1 MKNLV
6 NSGRYVFQGLE
17 CLNDLVATA
26 GCKFFSKNL
35 TELAVSIGL
44 ADFLFVS
51 ENLKTA
57 KIHSNSTMNINLE
70 P

>member
-17 CLNDLVATA
+17 CLNDLVATV
-26 GCKFFSKNL
+26 GCKFFFQERSWPPP
-35 TELAVSIGL
+35 LAWQISY
-44 ADFLFVS
+44 LFQ
-51 ENLKTA
+51 NLKTA
-57 KIHSNSTMNINLE
+57 KIHSNSTMKIHLE